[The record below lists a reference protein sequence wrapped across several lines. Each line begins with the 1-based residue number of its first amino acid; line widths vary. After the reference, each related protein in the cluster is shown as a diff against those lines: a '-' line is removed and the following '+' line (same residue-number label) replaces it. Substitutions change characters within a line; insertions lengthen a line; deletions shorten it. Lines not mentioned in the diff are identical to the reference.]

1 MIELSTNSS
10 LTFKFNSNFY
20 YFMIL
25 TFKWYTSFEVYNTNF
40 GKIKTFN
47 DANLVQTDLLFFD
60 LILKS
65 TLACN
70 TAPRF

>member
-25 TFKWYTSFEVYNTNF
+25 TFKYTSFEVYNTNF
-40 GKIKTFN
+40 GKIQTFN